1 MVLVPD
7 ISCRTSGIRAEAS
20 NINFV
25 PSFLSCLINATIA
38 SDFAMLMPIPIAAL
52 SALFGIIATSLFA
65 DPIVNL
71 SSGNGSA
78 IMFGEEDLTDTT
90 LDLGT
95 AVYTMSVPALRA
107 AIDASKGAP
116 WYILLPPATR
126 TIPLSPFLEDVRRGT
141 TRSFTSLEDTVVIS
155 GNF

>member
-1 MVLVPD
+1 
-7 ISCRTSGIRAEAS
+7 
-20 NINFV
+20 
-25 PSFLSCLINATIA
+25 
-38 SDFAMLMPIPIAAL
+38 MLMPIPIAAL

-141 TRSFTSLEDTVVIS
+141 TRSFTSLEDTVIIS

>member
-1 MVLVPD
+1 M
-7 ISCRTSGIRAEAS
+7 
-20 NINFV
+20 
-25 PSFLSCLINATIA
+25 SCLINATIA